1 MVDLGG
7 TAGERLRQFIERVER
22 LEEERRT
29 LGADI
34 REVYSEAKALG
45 FEPKIMRQLV
55 RLRRMETHEL
65 VEQEALL
72 DTYKHALGME

>member
-1 MVDLGG
+1 MADLGG

-22 LEEERRT
+22 LEEERRA

>member
-22 LEEERRT
+22 LEEERRA

-45 FEPKIMRQLV
+45 FEPKIMRSMNW
-55 RLRRMETHEL
+55 RRPISPKRQSNTITRAAFTK
-65 VEQEALL
+65 VESL
-72 DTYKHALGME
+72 

>member
-22 LEEERRT
+22 LEEERRA